1 MKWFIYP
8 IVEVLIIACFMM
20 FVSCSPRKT
29 IEYQCEITY
38 LIDDQTM
45 YTDTVS
51 ISMSEGYVPTYAQ
64 GKCEIFVDVYPQG
77 SPWTRKVIYV
87 GTKDAKVMSFTYKPV
102 RTYYRSSW
110 DGREVKRKKVK
121 SEL

>member
-20 FVSCSPRKT
+20 FVSCGPRKT

-51 ISMSEGYVPTYAQ
+51 ISASEGYVPTYVQ
-64 GKCEIFVDVYPQG
+64 GKGEIFVDIYPEG
-77 SPWTRKVIYV
+77 TPWTRKVIYV
-87 GTKDAKVMSFTYKPV
+87 GTKEAKVMSFNYKPV

-110 DGREVKRKKVK
+110 DGREVKWKKVK